1 MKEFAVKHPV
11 VTFLAV
17 VVVCD
22 TVLKLGKIIGITK
35 VHKNATLAC
44 ACSAILNGTDTDAEI
59 NKEETDNDE
68 PAGDIQ

>member
-1 MKEFAVKHPV
+1 MKEFAMKHPV
-11 VTFLAV
+11 VAFLAV
-17 VVVCD
+17 AVVCD

-44 ACSAILNGTDTDAEI
+44 SAILSEAAMDAEE
-59 NKEETDNDE
+59 NKEETNNDE

>member
-35 VHKNATLAC
+35 VHRNAAL
-44 ACSAILNGTDTDAEI
+44 ACSAILSGTATDAEE
-59 NKEETDNDE
+59 NKEETNNDE